1 MTAMGLTRG
10 LAERSAT
17 LAAADLPDDVMEV
30 SRQALLDWLGV
41 ALGGCREEA
50 PEIVLGA
57 IGGED
62 SGPATLVG
70 RGTRR
75 SAMVAATVNGTAS
88 HVLDFDDV
96 NMVVIAHVSAA
107 VLPAALALAEELD
120 LDAQA
125 LLVGYVAGYETVGRV
140 GAAIGRG
147 PYLRGHHATGTLGAF
162 GAAAACARLLGLDAA
177 RTAVALGLAATQAAA
192 LKCHF
197 GTMAKSLH
205 AGRAAAAGLLA
216 ARLAAGGF
224 TACDCAIETEQGFA
238 ALSGGGC
245 DKAAALVDPPA
256 GWYVRDNLFKYHAAC
271 FLTHSMLEGLR
282 ELLDGRPVERVVV
295 HISEL
300 ERGTC
305 AIAEPASGL
314 EVKFSLAHLAA
325 MALCE
330 RSTAVVVGDHARDRD
345 LLAAREL
352 VVLEDDGA
360 PGAPTRVDVRFTDG
374 TSRSAAI
381 DMKAPDRDLPRQR
394 ARLTEKFGQLAS
406 RVLGE
411 EDARRLRAT
420 AISLGPE
427 TSVTAL
433 MGLAA
438 GGVLSAE

>member
-1 MTAMGLTRG
+1 MTEHGLTRA

-17 LAAADLPDDVMEV
+17 LAAADLPDDVIEI
-30 SRQALLDWLGV
+30 SRQALLDWFGV
-41 ALGGCREEA
+41 ALGGCREQA
-50 PEIVLGA
+50 PEIVLA
-57 IGGED
+57 ALGGED

-70 RGTRR
+70 RGMSR
-75 SAMVAATVNGTAS
+75 SAMVASTVNGTAS

-96 NMVVIAHVSAA
+96 NMVAIAHVSAA

-120 LDAQA
+120 LDAER

-140 GAAIGRG
+140 GAAIGPE

-205 AGRAAAAGLLA
+205 AGRAAAAGLFA

-224 TACDCAIETEQGFA
+224 SASDCAIEAEQGFA
-238 ALSGGGC
+238 ALAGGGC
-245 DKAAALVDPPA
+245 DEVAALADPPS
-256 GWYVRDNLFKYHAAC
+256 GWYVRDNLFKYHASC

-282 ELLDGRPVERVVV
+282 ELLDGRPVKRVGV

-305 AIAEPASGL
+305 SIAAPASGL

-325 MALCE
+325 MALCD
-330 RSTAVVVGDHARDRD
+330 RSTAAVVDDDAHDPE

-352 VVLEDDGA
+352 VVLEDDGEA
-360 PGAPTRVDVRFTDG
+360 GAPTRVDVRFSDG
-374 TSRSAAI
+374 TSRSAAL
-381 DMKAPDRDLPRQR
+381 DVNTPDRDLPRQG
-394 ARLTEKFGQLAS
+394 ARLAEKFDRLAS
-406 RVLGE
+406 PVLGGE
-411 EDARRLRAT
+411 GARTLGA
-420 AISLGPE
+420 ALVAAGPE
-427 TSVTAL
+427 TPVAAL

-438 GGVLSAE
+438 GGVLSLK